1 MERIVN
7 FDDGEILAKRID
19 MGDYDEDDYMIA
31 HVKYMSDEMNSHH
44 INVTEEVLRESAPS
58 VLGKW
63 VTAEV
68 VNGDCTTHT
77 DGQVIVGIVPKDQD
91 VEFVERTVGEN
102 TYHDAYVDCII
113 SKRYAKEYCDV
124 FSEDDNRRNV
134 SIEAVFTLDEDE
146 INAVSFDI
154 KTITTLGKNVLP
166 SVKGAN
172 IEIVRFS
179 EDEAEKYYS
188 KFAKNESDVSHPTDS
203 SDDGAKENKESD
215 LRESDGKETE
225 MSKEI
230 EFAAVNLDSLWSAV
244 YSALREKSYEYA
256 WCMNGLYEEDNQKF
270 AILKMDSG
278 VLYRVDF
285 KYTEDGVELAE
296 EMTQVAM
303 EFVEKDNVQKFACPE
318 DCEYMTKFAEKDED
332 KEGEPAD
339 GEGEPKE
346 EKMSEEDMMTKIAQ
360 LEKDCAD
367 KDNIIMEK
375 DTELSELRAYKEGI
389 ECAKVAS
396 CVDTLMASVKSC
408 LSEEQ
413 FAEFAEEG
421 KTCSIDTV
429 DAWQNKVKAFCFDKK
444 VDTKKVEKGEVFSFA
459 APKEEKQEHKSVW
472 DRI

>member
-7 FDDGEILAKRID
+7 FDEGEILAKRID

-77 DGQVIVGIVPKDQD
+77 DGQVIVGIVPKDQE

-102 TYHDAYVDCII
+102 TYLDAYVDCII

-124 FSEDDNRRNV
+124 FSEEDNKRNV
-134 SIEAVFTLDEDE
+134 SIEAIFTLDEDE
-146 INAVSFDI
+146 TNAVSFDI

-188 KFAKNESDVSHPTDS
+188 KFAKNERDVSHPTDS
-203 SDDGAKENKESD
+203 SENGTKENKESD
-215 LRESDGKETE
+215 LQEPDGKETE

-244 YSALREKSYEYA
+244 YNALREKSYDYA
-256 WCMNGLYEEDNQKF
+256 WCMSGLYEEDNQKF
-270 AILKMDSG
+270 AILKKDSG

-303 EFVEKDNVQKFACPE
+303 EFIEKDNVLKFACPE
-318 DCEYMTKFAEKDED
+318 DCEYMTKFAEGDG
-332 KEGEPAD
+332 KE
-339 GEGEPKE
+339 K
-346 EKMSEEDMMTKIAQ
+346 KMSEEDMLAKIAQ

-396 CVDTLMASVKSC
+396 CVDTLMASVKNC

-413 FAEFAEEG
+413 FAKFAEEG
-421 KTCSIDTV
+421 KACSIDTV

-459 APKEEKQEHKSVW
+459 APKEEKQECKSVW